1 MATAQS
7 RVGMVKDVLE
17 FLSEY
22 ERGVDEYV
30 LNTLEPAALE
40 EIEGAARTGW
50 VEMERL
56 LDIDRALLRYFG
68 EEGFVAFW
76 QAFARRSAQ
85 TSLMAPLWNGL
96 MRVFVGPAGI
106 VKLMPRGL
114 QLVARNV
121 GDIHASVDD
130 VEGTLTIDRVAELS
144 DPLLFGRATAASLEG
159 ALELVSAR
167 GTAVASYEPDSRR
180 LTIRVR
186 WAKMDS

>member
-1 MATAQS
+1 M
-7 RVGMVKDVLE
+7 
-17 FLSEY
+17 
-22 ERGVDEYV
+22 
-30 LNTLEPAALE
+30 
-40 EIEGAARTGW
+40 
-50 VEMERL
+50 
-56 LDIDRALLRYFG
+56 
-68 EEGFVAFW
+68 
-76 QAFARRSAQ
+76 
-85 TSLMAPLWNGL
+85 
-96 MRVFVGPAGI
+96 
-106 VKLMPRGL
+106 
-114 QLVARNV
+114 ARNV